1 MFNES
6 RLSNWLLDKSYQYS
20 DILLLLKII
29 FNKMEELLRSELGLD
44 ELKCLGSGGS
54 GCISEGKKFVTG
66 QGEEIFVKVNN
77 KPEVL
82 FE

>member
-1 MFNES
+1 
-6 RLSNWLLDKSYQYS
+6 
-20 DILLLLKII
+20 
-29 FNKMEELLRSELGLD
+29 MEELLRSELGLD

-82 FE
+82 FQ